1 MKKRCTITGLGAG
14 LAAALAAGL
23 ALSIP
28 LLCWGQGQTQGNR
41 VKGSATPVKETQ
53 VVNPMSRTQG
63 EPGQRMEDQAVVYRF
78 HLASAE
84 SRSDLV
90 VTNTSAVEEVFR
102 LVAQGAEGG
111 LAHERT
117 ITVGPGETLRIP
129 SAEAHW
135 SASGRVS
142 IKTSRRLRLSLH
154 PPDGSK
160 PTAIKL
166 PASAATYDVFSLE
179 RDWEVGLRGAKG
191 RVDLFSSGRKFS
203 TSITGA
209 ESLQRAVLELWNTK
223 GSDGKRGL
231 FVAYTAK

>member
-1 MKKRCTITGLGAG
+1 MKKHCNIAGLRAC
-14 LAAALAAGL
+14 LAAAL

-28 LLCWGQGQTQGNR
+28 LLCWGQRQTQGNR
-41 VKGSATPVKETQ
+41 VKGSAPPVKETQ
-53 VVNPMSRTQG
+53 VVSPMSRAQG

-90 VTNTSAVEEVFR
+90 VTNTASVEEVFK
-102 LVAQGAEGG
+102 LVAQGADGG
-111 LAHERT
+111 LINERT
-117 ITVGPGETLRIP
+117 ITVGPSETLRIP

-142 IKTSRRLRLSLH
+142 IKTSRRLRLSLD

-166 PASAATYDVFSLE
+166 HPSAATYDVFSLE

-191 RVDLFSSGRKFS
+191 RVELLSSGKKFS
-203 TSITGA
+203 TSITRA

-223 GSDGKRGL
+223 GSDGERGL